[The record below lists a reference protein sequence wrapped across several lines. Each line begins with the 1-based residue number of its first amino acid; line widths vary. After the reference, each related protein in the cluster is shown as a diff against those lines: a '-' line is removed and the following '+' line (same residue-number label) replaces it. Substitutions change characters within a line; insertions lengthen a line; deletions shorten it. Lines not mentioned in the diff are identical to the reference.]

1 MNFLL
6 YLLCRHNELSHWI
19 VKSAKVLFKYVFKK
33 ILWSFT
39 PRSYYT
45 PLSRLRLITIAVFI
59 IKEYIYFSCTMAIL
73 SYSSCE
79 WSWMHHS
86 CFTRGKTKK
95 DIFSDLFKYE
105 THMYITIYGVS
116 VLSMTINFIS
126 TYFPLQ
132 HSNPNQHRW
141 HS

>member
-1 MNFLL
+1 MACSNQQKFSLNMSL
-6 YLLCRHNELSHWI
+6 NYSVIFHP
-19 VKSAKVLFKYVFKK
+19 KVL
-33 ILWSFT
+33 I
-39 PRSYYT
+39 YT
-45 PLSRLRLITIAVFI
+45 SQLAMIANLITVFI
-59 IKEYIYFSCTMAIL
+59 IKEHIYFSCTMAIL

-95 DIFSDLFKYE
+95 DIFSDLFLDMKH
-105 THMYITIYGVS
+105 TFITIYGMS

-132 HSNPNQHRW
+132 HSNPNGQHRW